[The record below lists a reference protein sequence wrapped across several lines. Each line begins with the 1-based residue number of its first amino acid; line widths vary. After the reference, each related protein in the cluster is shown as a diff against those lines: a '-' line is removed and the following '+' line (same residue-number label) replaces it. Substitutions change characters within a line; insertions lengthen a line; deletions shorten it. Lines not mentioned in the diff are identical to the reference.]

1 MKDLPFT
8 WKDYLLEQL
17 DEEHVRTKLTEL
29 QEAFAKEDE
38 EPNYWL
44 SHIVFRGEDG
54 GTQMLPATELSADG
68 TDMFDYFIE
77 LTKVRNEVEK
87 NYSENLI
94 DMFRD
99 ITGRWM

>member
-29 QEAFAKEDE
+29 QEAFAKEDKE
-38 EPNYWL
+38 QDYWL

-54 GTQMLPATELSADG
+54 GTQMLPVPELSADG

-77 LTKVRNEVEK
+77 LTKLRNEVEK

>member
-38 EPNYWL
+38 EQDYWL

-54 GTQMLPATELSADG
+54 GTQLLPATELSADG

-77 LTKVRNEVEK
+77 LTKLRNEVEK